1 MEENAMIQQTNLGYG
16 FQIVDEVFPQS
27 EMRSSPGHQARLAL
41 RSGFRLRPTTFGA
54 NNEMMANCIKSE
66 STISSAAGME
76 GLQHW
81 IKQRCAHLINP
92 ARERTAFFGKFR
104 TIDRLLLS
112 LWISLPFLLLVSSD
126 WIGMVIVWQ
135 GLSAA
140 YRLSQ
145 TVPTRLR
152 SNRSNVA
159 SINEGQSA

>member
-1 MEENAMIQQTNLGYG
+1 
-16 FQIVDEVFPQS
+16 
-27 EMRSSPGHQARLAL
+27 
-41 RSGFRLRPTTFGA
+41 
-54 NNEMMANCIKSE
+54 
-66 STISSAAGME
+66 
-76 GLQHW
+76 
-81 IKQRCAHLINP
+81 
-92 ARERTAFFGKFR
+92 
-104 TIDRLLLS
+104 
-112 LWISLPFLLLVSSD
+112 LLLVSSD